1 MNKLQNNN
9 TRIVA
14 LRLAEEIYF
23 LKATANPIKQRIKDL
38 EDQLDDVQGR
48 VHSIEREGVVG
59 DFYD

>member
-23 LKATANPIKQRIKDL
+23 LKATANPINQRIKDL
-38 EDQLDDVQGR
+38 ENFLNTLYDKMLGR
-48 VHSIEREGVVG
+48 DEEVKE
-59 DFYD
+59 